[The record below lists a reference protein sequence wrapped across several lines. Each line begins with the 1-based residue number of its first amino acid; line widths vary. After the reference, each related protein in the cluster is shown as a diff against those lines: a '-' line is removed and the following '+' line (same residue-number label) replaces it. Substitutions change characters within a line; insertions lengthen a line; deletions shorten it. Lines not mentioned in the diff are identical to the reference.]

1 MLCNLVDKYGL
12 VPKTAMP
19 ETAVSSATQEMNGYM
34 TEKLREFA
42 CQLRKAHKEGA
53 SMEQLRAKKDEM
65 MATVYNML
73 CICIGKPPKTFDF
86 EWRDRDGNF
95 YRDCG
100 LTPKQFYDKY
110 IDAKVDDYISLIN
123 APTAD
128 KPYHKSYSVKYLGNI
143 KEGRPVKYV
152 NLPIEELKKAAIAQM
167 QAGEPVWFGCDVG
180 KRGSFTRL
188 DIAIDDKNEKPFFT
202 KPVWFGCD
210 VGKRG
215 SRGDGILD
223 LDIYNL
229 DGLFGTH
236 FGMNK
241 AERLE
246 YGQSL
251 MTHAMVFQGVNL
263 DENGKPNRWRVE
275 NSWGEDAC
283 KDGYYV
289 MTDEWFN
296 EYTYQIV
303 VNKKYLSQEILVPSS
318 SFIFAEAAGFC

>member
-1 MLCNLVDKYGL
+1 
-12 VPKTAMP
+12 
-19 ETAVSSATQEMNGYM
+19 
-34 TEKLREFA
+34 
-42 CQLRKAHKEGA
+42 
-53 SMEQLRAKKDEM
+53 
-65 MATVYNML
+65 
-73 CICIGKPPKTFDF
+73 
-86 EWRDRDGNF
+86 
-95 YRDCG
+95 
-100 LTPKQFYDKY
+100 
-110 IDAKVDDYISLIN
+110 
-123 APTAD
+123 
-128 KPYHKSYSVKYLGNI
+128 
-143 KEGRPVKYV
+143 
-152 NLPIEELKKAAIAQM
+152 M
-167 QAGEPVWFGCDVG
+167 QAGE
-180 KRGSFTRL
+180 
-188 DIAIDDKNEKPFFT
+188 
-202 KPVWFGCD
+202 PVWFGCD

-303 VNKKYLSQEILVPSS
+303 VNKKYLSQEILDIYASEPTMLEPWDPMGSL
-318 SFIFAEAAGFC
+318 AE